1 MAGSLIDRLRA
12 RLEELQKELA
22 PEAGFDR
29 RAYGYEDGAGVGDTT
44 FEDVER
50 EDEDEDESPW
60 RRPGDDPPRPEPEP
74 EPVRGPVSRGPGTP
88 RPRAAPARGSAAARP
103 EASDPFGS
111 FPGPSGGGLR
121 RDAPAPPRREAPAP
135 ARSAG
140 APTAGVGSAPRARSR
155 SRRLRARLRQTESLR
170 DLFLLR
176 EVIDRPVALR
186 RRPPGRSR
194 GRAGN

>member
-1 MAGSLIDRLRA
+1 MAGSLIERFRA

-29 RAYGYEDGAGVGDTT
+29 RAYGYEDDAGGGDTT

-50 EDEDEDESPW
+50 EDEDESPW

-74 EPVRGPVSRGPGTP
+74 EPARGPVSRGPGTP
-88 RPRAAPARGSAAARP
+88 RPRVASARGSAAARP
-103 EASDPFGS
+103 EASDPFGVV
-111 FPGPSGGGLR
+111 PGPSGGGLR
-121 RDAPAPPRREAPAP
+121 RDAPSPPRREAPAR
-135 ARSAG
+135 ARAAG
-140 APTAGVGSAPRARSR
+140 APTAEVGSAPRARSR

-170 DLFLLR
+170 ELFLLR

-194 GRAGN
+194 GRPGD